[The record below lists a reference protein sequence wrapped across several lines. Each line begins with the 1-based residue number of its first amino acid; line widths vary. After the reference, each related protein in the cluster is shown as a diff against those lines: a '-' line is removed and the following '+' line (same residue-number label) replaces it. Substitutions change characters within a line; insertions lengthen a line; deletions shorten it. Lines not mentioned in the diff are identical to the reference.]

1 MTKEHTTQQQI
12 LLALGRGDMRI
23 WRNNTGALRDEN
35 GRLVRYG
42 LCVGSSDLIG
52 VKRTTITEQHLG
64 QQVGQFLALE
74 VKAQRGRTTPEQER
88 FLEAVR
94 RMGGIAGVVRSVE
107 EARWLVER
115 GPPWLP

>member
-1 MTKEHTTQQQI
+1 MNEHEIQQQI
-12 LLALGRGDMRI
+12 RLALGSGPVRLF
-23 WRNNTGALRDEN
+23 RNNTGALRDEN

-52 VKRTTITEQHLG
+52 LRRVVIDEHHLG
-64 QQVGQFLALE
+64 LKLGQFVALE
-74 VKAQRGRTTPEQER
+74 VKAAKGRPTKEQVQ
-88 FLEAVR
+88 FLDMVR
-94 RMGGIAGVVRSVE
+94 RFGGIAGVVRSVE